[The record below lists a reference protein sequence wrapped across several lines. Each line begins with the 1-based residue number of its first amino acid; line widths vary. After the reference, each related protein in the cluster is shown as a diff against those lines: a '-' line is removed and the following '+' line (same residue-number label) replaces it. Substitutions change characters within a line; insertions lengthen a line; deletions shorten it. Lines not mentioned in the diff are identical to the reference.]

1 MAAVA
6 ITRDEHDAASLRRA
20 AARSRDADA
29 SRRILALAFLLEGAT
44 RSDAARLPDNISL
57 PLLPPYS
64 PELNPVEN
72 LWQFLRQ
79 NHLSN
84 RIYETYET
92 IVAEPA
98 RITTIASRDWEEV
111 RA

>member
-1 MAAVA
+1 MTGAAQMLAVRVPLA
-6 ITRDEHDAASLRRA
+6 VRKLRGGRK
-20 AARSRDADA
+20 
-29 SRRILALAFLLEGAT
+29 LVLTPGGKL
-44 RSDAARLPDNISL
+44 RLPDNISL

-84 RIYETYET
+84 HFYETYET

-98 RITTIASRDWEEV
+98 RITTIASRDWAEV

>member
-1 MAAVA
+1 MTGAAQMLAVRVPLA
-6 ITRDEHDAASLRRA
+6 VRKLRGGRK
-20 AARSRDADA
+20 
-29 SRRILALAFLLEGAT
+29 LVLTPGGKL
-44 RSDAARLPDNISL
+44 RLPDNISL
-57 PLLPPYS
+57 LLLLLPLPPYS

-84 RIYETYET
+84 RVCETCEA
-92 IVAEPA
+92 IVDACCDAWNALVAEPE
-98 RITTIASRDWEEV
+98 RITTIASRDWAEV